1 MGRVILVV
9 GALVAVLVAA
19 AVAVV
24 AFFPKDLVIAELRK
38 QVLAATGRT
47 LTIGGD
53 TDVTFW
59 PALGLSAADVTLSNP
74 PGFGDAPFL
83 TAKEIVFAVS
93 AAPLLRGDVEV
104 KRLFLDTP
112 SLTLVAKKDGAANW
126 TFPTEAPAP
135 GQPAQKLKA
144 LRLDDM
150 RITDGALSFADE
162 GGGEPLMVSDIDA
175 SVTLASLDEPATLKG
190 GVVYRGEAVTLD
202 ASVATPRA
210 LLEQGATPLTLTL
223 EAAPLNASL
232 QGRIDTATGGVTG
245 KLVTQGASL
254 RRVLSWM
261 GSPLPDGPNFGAFA
275 VEADMAALLPTVSF
289 RKGVYKLDAVAAR
302 GDVAIT
308 IADSGRL
315 AAKGALTIPTLDV
328 NPYLPAPPATQGQ
341 AAAAGVNTTA
351 AWDTAPMDL
360 AGLKAVDTDLAI
372 GVADLRFQ
380 KMQFTD
386 GQLRLKLTNGVADA
400 HLTQVRMYGGAG
412 TARLVLD
419 ASGATPALRS
429 DIDVRDV
436 EALGLLTA
444 AIGFDKIEGKGR
456 LKAALAGRGRSQAD
470 IMRSL
475 GGTLGFSFNDGA
487 WRGVNLAQVA
497 RTVQAALSGQAVG
510 ASSKTD
516 FAEFAADF
524 TLAGG
529 VAATQNL
536 RLLNPFVRLDGTGV
550 VDVGAQTTD
559 IRLAPRAVKSLE
571 GQGGDATLS
580 GLGVPFRA
588 RGPWSK
594 IAFAPDLEGLARTQV
609 TRALGGQSVGEA
621 LGGLINRNAKK
632 KDGETASP
640 LDRLL
645 PRK

>member
-74 PGFGDAPFL
+74 PGFGDGPFL

-126 TFPTEAPAP
+126 TFPTEASAP
-135 GQPAQKLKA
+135 GQPAQNLKA

-162 GGGEPLMVSDIDA
+162 GGGEPLMISDIDA
-175 SVTLASLDEPATLKG
+175 SVTLASLDKPATLKG
-190 GVVYRGEAVTLD
+190 GVVYRGETVKLD
-202 ASVATPRA
+202 AAVARPRA
-210 LLEQGATPLTLTL
+210 LLEQGATPLTLSL
-223 EAAPLNASL
+223 EAAPLSATL
-232 QGRIDTATGGVTG
+232 QGQIDTATGGVTG
-245 KLVTQGASL
+245 RLVTRGASL

-275 VEADMAALLPTVSF
+275 VEADMAALLPTIAF
-289 RKGVYKLDAVAAR
+289 TKGAYKLDAVAAR

-328 NPYLPAPPATQGQ
+328 NPYLPTPPATQGQ

-351 AWDTAPMDL
+351 AWDSAPMDL
-360 AGLKAVDTDLAI
+360 AGLKAVDTDLSI

-412 TARLVLD
+412 AARLILD
-419 ASGATPALRS
+419 AAGATPVLRS

-456 LKAALAGRGRSQAD
+456 LKAELTGRGRSQAD

-510 ASSKTD
+510 TSSKTD

-524 TLAGG
+524 TLANG
-529 VAATQNL
+529 VAATHNL

-632 KDGETASP
+632 KEGETASP